1 MISVVI
7 PLYNKESQINQT
19 IQSVLRQSFQDFE
32 IVVVDDGSTDNSV
45 SEVKRFNDSRIRIIS
60 QTNAGV
66 SAARNRGIAEAKGEF
81 IALLDGDDEWKPDYL
96 ATQYALTE
104 KYPECDVFA
113 TDYEFRSAD
122 GKTTP
127 TIIRR
132 LPFDSEDG
140 ILINYFEVATHSHP
154 PLWTSAVMFR
164 KSTIESLGGFP
175 MGIKSGEDLLTW
187 ARLACRYKIAYSR
200 KPLAVFIFDE
210 TIFNDDQ
217 KKRLPESVDII
228 GNELKKLLQLNNAPG
243 IKEYIAIWHKMRS
256 RIFITK
262 NIRAKAIRECIK
274 SAKYDFNIKIVFF
287 FIMCFLPHKINTIL
301 FNRLG

>member
-1 MISVVI
+1 MISVII
-7 PLYNKESQINQT
+7 PLYNKESQIGKT
-19 IQSVLRQSFQDFE
+19 IRSVLKQSFQDFE
-32 IVVVDDGSTDNSV
+32 IVVVDDGSTDASV
-45 SEVKRFNDSRIRIIS
+45 AEIKKIDDTRIRIVS

-96 ATQYALTE
+96 ATQSELAG

-127 TIIRR
+127 TVICR
-132 LPFDSEDG
+132 LPFDSENG
-140 ILINYFEVATHSHP
+140 ILTNYFEVAAHSHP
-154 PLWTSAVMFR
+154 PIWTSAVMIR
-164 KSTIESLGGFP
+164 KSAIESIGGFP
-175 MGIKSGEDLLTW
+175 LGIRSGEDLLTW

-200 KPLAVFIFDE
+200 KRLAVFIFDE

-217 KKRLPESVDII
+217 KKRFPESVDII
-228 GNELKKLLQLNNAPG
+228 GNELKKLLQLNNTSG

-262 NIRAKAIRECIK
+262 NIRAKAIRECLK
-274 SAKYDFNIKIVFF
+274 SARYDFNIKIVFF

-301 FNRLG
+301 FKKLG

>member
-45 SEVKRFNDSRIRIIS
+45 SEVKRFNDPRIRIIS

-113 TDYEFRSAD
+113 TDYEFRSSD
-122 GKTTP
+122 GEVSP
-127 TIIRR
+127 TIINR
-132 LPFDSEDG
+132 LHFNSEDG
-140 ILINYFEVATHSHP
+140 ILTNYFEVATHSHP
-154 PLWTSAVMFR
+154 PICSISIMTR
-164 KSTIESLGGFP
+164 KGIFESIGGFP
-175 MGIKSGEDLLTW
+175 LGIRSGEDLLTW
-187 ARLACRYKIAYSR
+187 ARIACRYKIAYYR
-200 KPLAVFIFDE
+200 KPLAVFNVE
-210 TIFNDDQ
+210 GYNVQ
-217 KKRLPESVDII
+217 EKPKREPAEKDTVGESLLAL
-228 GNELKKLLQLNNAPG
+228 LKEHNIPQLRS
-243 IKEYIAIWHKMRS
+243 YISQWHKMRS
-256 RIFITK
+256 SVYMRLRMRRK
-262 NIRAKAIRECIK
+262 SIREALTGLK
-274 SAKYDFNIKIVFF
+274 FNP
-287 FIMCFLPHKINTIL
+287 LNHKLYVYIL
-301 FNRLG
+301 LNLIPQKLQPF